1 MSLELKKRIIT
12 SIFLLF
18 LLSFMFYYSFVLII
32 SLIIISIVIWLE
44 FYFLIIKIFK
54 KKNLKEKVL
63 RFLAKVISLLY
74 LFFVIFLIFIH
85 FDQKIHI
92 FFILLI
98 AIFSDIGGLV
108 VGKTFKGKKLTKISP
123 NKTITGSFGS
133 LVFSLM
139 LIPIFYSQLTIF
151 NFYSII
157 LYTFLVSVASQLGDL
172 FISLLKRKAKVKNSS
187 DLLPG
192 HGGFLDRFDGI
203 IFAVPIGILLLNFF

>member
-85 FDQKIHI
+85 FDQKMHI

-108 VGKTFKGKKLTKISP
+108 VGKTFKGKKLTTISP
-123 NKTITGSFGS
+123 NKTISGSFGS

>member
-123 NKTITGSFGS
+123 NKTISGSFGS

>member
-18 LLSFMFYYSFVLII
+18 LLLFMFYYSFVLII

-123 NKTITGSFGS
+123 NKTISGSFGS

>member
-63 RFLAKVISLLY
+63 RFLAKVITLLY

-123 NKTITGSFGS
+123 NKTISGSFGS